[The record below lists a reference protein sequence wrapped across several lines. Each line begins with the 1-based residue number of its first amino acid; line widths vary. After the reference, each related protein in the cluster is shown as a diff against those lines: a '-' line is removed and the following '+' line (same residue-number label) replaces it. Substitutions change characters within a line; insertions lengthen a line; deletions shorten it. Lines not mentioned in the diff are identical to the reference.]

1 MITTEQIIQS
11 SGTPVVD
18 LEDLA
23 TTIDALMALERDAS
37 ACAVA
42 MVAGDEHCTMGVAT
56 RAALD
61 CADTASTAHRVL
73 SRVAAADVTVMRA
86 VVEAAAVAADRCAKE
101 CGGSSHA
108 HCQIHVESSRRA
120 AGACWALLKRLPAV

>member
-42 MVAGDEHCTMGVAT
+42 MVAGDEHCTMGV
-56 RAALD
+56 RLGR
-61 CADTASTAHRVL
+61 TAV
-73 SRVAAADVTVMRA
+73 SRNRLRA
-86 VVEAAAVAADRCAKE
+86 VWACTGHILARTARPMPALIRPCTNAR
-101 CGGSSHA
+101 
-108 HCQIHVESSRRA
+108 QRRA
-120 AGACWALLKRLPAV
+120 LAAHPTDVGPA